1 MENIHKIDKQAKL
14 NLLATTFALAVFTVL
29 VLNVLISIMYLLEL
43 IKEPDYDSIWLSFQD
58 GYYTINDNKMG
69 VPIFFNF
76 LGVLFFLDVDGFS
89 YPKKHQKINNLYL
102 MIFLFNLVSMIVSEI
117 LTIIF
122 HFS

>member
-1 MENIHKIDKQAKL
+1 MENIHKIDRQAKL

-69 VPIFFNF
+69 VPIFFNC
-76 LGVLFFLDVDGFS
+76 LGVLFFWM
-89 YPKKHQKINNLYL
+89 L
-102 MIFLFNLVSMIVSEI
+102 MVFHTLKSIKRSITYI
-117 LTIIF
+117 L
-122 HFS
+122 